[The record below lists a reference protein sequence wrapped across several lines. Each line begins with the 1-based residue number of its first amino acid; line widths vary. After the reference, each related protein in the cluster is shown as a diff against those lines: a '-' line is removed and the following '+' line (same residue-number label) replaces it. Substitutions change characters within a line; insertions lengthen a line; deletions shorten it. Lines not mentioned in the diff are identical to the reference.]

1 MVYRMSNDSITSGS
15 EETDSSIKYDDE
27 GNIID
32 FGGWESEGAKLR
44 RNLTWTPEQILDW
57 LEEANRFNKVIRE
70 GTNVLRGNHQ
80 EVQ

>member
-1 MVYRMSNDSITSGS
+1 MNNDAITPGP

-44 RNLTWTPEQILDW
+44 HYLKWTPEQILNW
-57 LEEANRFNKVIRE
+57 LEEANRFNKAIRE

>member
-1 MVYRMSNDSITSGS
+1 MSNDSITPGS

-44 RNLTWTPEQILDW
+44 RNLTWTPEQILNW